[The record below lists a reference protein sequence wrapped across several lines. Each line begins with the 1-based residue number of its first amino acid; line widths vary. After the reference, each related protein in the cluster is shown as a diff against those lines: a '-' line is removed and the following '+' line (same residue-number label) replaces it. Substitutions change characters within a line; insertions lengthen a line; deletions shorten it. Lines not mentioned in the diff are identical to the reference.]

1 MRWMLLLPLLLLLV
15 LFGLSNR
22 QEVALGL
29 WPFDLAWA
37 VPLSVA
43 VLLVAGLAFL
53 LGALVAWA
61 AGLPQRRQ
69 AHRMQAAAGLLEA
82 ELAELRGQ
90 MARDV
95 GPAGAVPPMP
105 AAGSSPGTNLA
116 RLPRR
121 AA

>member
-1 MRWMLLLPLLLLLV
+1 MRWILLLPLLVLLV

-29 WPFDLAWA
+29 WPFDLTWA

-43 VLLVAGLAFL
+43 VLLIAALAFL

-61 AGLPQRRQ
+61 AGLPQR
-69 AHRMQAAAGLLEA
+69 HRARRTQAAAGLLQA
-82 ELAELRGQ
+82 EIAELRGQ

-95 GPAGAVPPMP
+95 GPAGAPPS
-105 AAGSSPGTNLA
+105 AAGSNVA
-116 RLPRR
+116 RLPSR